1 MTPRERAER
10 MPAAERREQILD
22 AAIVVF
28 AERGYRVSTTA
39 DIAAVAEISQ
49 PAVFKHFKSRDELFL
64 AVIDRIFTRSA
75 ALWEEAAR
83 AEGPPLRTLIA
94 TAAAWRSQ
102 AITGTRAPRR
112 DPLLA
117 VLYQAAAEAAADP
130 AVAQR
135 LSAGYA
141 AMVRPVAHLLERA
154 RDAGEVRPDL
164 DTTAAAWQL
173 VGQGQLYGLMRL
185 IGSEANDPRWRN
197 GQLTLF
203 LRSLGV
209 PEERLAAFFPAHVLT

>member
-1 MTPRERAER
+1 MVRERAER

-28 AERGYRVSTTA
+28 AERGYRVATTA

-49 PAVFKHFKSRDELFL
+49 PAIFKYFKSRDELFL
-64 AVIDRIFTRSA
+64 AVIDRIIERSV
-75 ALWEEAAR
+75 ALWEEATSTQVS
-83 AEGPPLRTLIA
+83 PLRTLII

-102 AITGTRAPRR
+102 AVTGTRAARR
-112 DPLLA
+112 DALLA

-130 AVAQR
+130 AVAAR
-135 LSAGYA
+135 LAAGYA
-141 AMVRPVAHLLERA
+141 AMVRPIAQLLDQA
-154 RDAGEVRPDL
+154 RGAGEVRSDL
-164 DTTAAAWQL
+164 DAIAAAWQL

-185 IGSEANDPRWRN
+185 IGAEADDPQWRA
-197 GQLTLF
+197 GQLALF

-209 PEERLAAFFPAHVLT
+209 PDEQLPSYLPAHSTI